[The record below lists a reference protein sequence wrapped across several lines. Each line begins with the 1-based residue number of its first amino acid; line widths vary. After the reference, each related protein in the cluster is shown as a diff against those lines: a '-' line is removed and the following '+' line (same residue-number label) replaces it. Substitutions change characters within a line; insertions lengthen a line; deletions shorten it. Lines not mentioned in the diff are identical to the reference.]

1 MTARGDSFDQALDFY
16 GIFTNM
22 LAWKNWGTVLGAG
35 RENEAR
41 ELGASI
47 Y

>member
-1 MTARGDSFDQALDFY
+1 MTARGDSYDQALDFY

-47 Y
+47 C